1 MHKGIL
7 YMIAAPIGNL
17 GDITL
22 RALSILREVGAVAAE
37 DTRVAR
43 RLLSAHGARG
53 KRVICARAHVE
64 NRAARAVIAAAA
76 ADGCAYLCD
85 AGTPAISDPGARL
98 AAAARAAGVAVRPVP
113 GPSALTAALSAA
125 GIWRGEGRFCF
136 FGFAP
141 RAAAARARF
150 FRGLGE
156 REETSVF
163 FESPRTAANA
173 AAHMAAAEEEMTA
186 ANGDGDGEALLRVAV
201 CRELTKAHEQ
211 IEVGGAREIERR
223 FADGKIPARGEF
235 VFAAAAENYRA
246 KIAAP
251 KSGAEICAILRAEL
265 PPRRAAA
272 LTAKIAGGRARDWY
286 RGEAE

>member
-1 MHKGIL
+1 
-7 YMIAAPIGNL
+7 MIAAPIGNL

-53 KRVICARAHVE
+53 KRVICARAHAE
-64 NRAARAVIAAAA
+64 NRAARAVVAAAM

-113 GPSALTAALSAA
+113 GPSALTAALSVA

-173 AAHMAAAEEEMTA
+173 AAQMAAAEGEMTA

-211 IEVGGAREIERR
+211 IEVGGAREIDRR
-223 FADGKIPARGEF
+223 FAGGAIPARGEF

>member
-1 MHKGIL
+1 
-7 YMIAAPIGNL
+7 MIAAPIGNL

-53 KRVICARAHVE
+53 KRVICARAHAE

-125 GIWRGEGRFCF
+125 GIWRNEGRFCF

-150 FRGLGE
+150 FCGLGE

-173 AAHMAAAEEEMTA
+173 AAQMAAAEEEMMAT
-186 ANGDGDGEALLRVAV
+186 NDGSDGEALLRVAV

>member
-1 MHKGIL
+1 
-7 YMIAAPIGNL
+7 MIAAPIGNL

-64 NRAARAVIAAAA
+64 NRAARAVVAAAM

-186 ANGDGDGEALLRVAV
+186 ANDDDGNGGEALLRVAV

-223 FADGKIPARGEF
+223 FAGGEIPARGEF

>member
-1 MHKGIL
+1 
-7 YMIAAPIGNL
+7 MIAAPIGNL

-53 KRVICARAHVE
+53 KRVICARAHAE

-150 FRGLGE
+150 FRALGE

-173 AAHMAAAEEEMTA
+173 AAQMAAAEEEMTA
-186 ANGDGDGEALLRVAV
+186 TNDGGDGEALLRVAV

-223 FADGKIPARGEF
+223 FADGTIPARGEF

>member
-1 MHKGIL
+1 M
-7 YMIAAPIGNL
+7 
-17 GDITL
+17 
-22 RALSILREVGAVAAE
+22 
-37 DTRVAR
+37 
-43 RLLSAHGARG
+43 
-53 KRVICARAHVE
+53 
-64 NRAARAVIAAAA
+64 
-76 ADGCAYLCD
+76 
-85 AGTPAISDPGARL
+85 
-98 AAAARAAGVAVRPVP
+98 
-113 GPSALTAALSAA
+113 
-125 GIWRGEGRFCF
+125 
-136 FGFAP
+136 
-141 RAAAARARF
+141 
-150 FRGLGE
+150 
-156 REETSVF
+156 F

-173 AAHMAAAEEEMTA
+173 ATQMAAAEEEMTA

>member
-1 MHKGIL
+1 
-7 YMIAAPIGNL
+7 MIAAPIGNL

-53 KRVICARAHVE
+53 KRVICARAHAE

-150 FRGLGE
+150 FRALGE
-156 REETSVF
+156 REETTVF

-173 AAHMAAAEEEMTA
+173 AAQMAAAEEEMTA
-186 ANGDGDGEALLRVAV
+186 ANEYGDGEALLRVAV

-223 FADGKIPARGEF
+223 FANGEIPARGEF

>member
-1 MHKGIL
+1 
-7 YMIAAPIGNL
+7 MIAAPIGNL

-53 KRVICARAHVE
+53 KRVICARAHAE
-64 NRAARAVIAAAA
+64 NRAARAVVAAAM

-173 AAHMAAAEEEMTA
+173 AAQMAAAEEEMTA
-186 ANGDGDGEALLRVAV
+186 ANDGGDGEALLRVAV

-211 IEVGGAREIERR
+211 IEVGGAREIEHR
-223 FADGKIPARGEF
+223 FANGKIPARGEF